1 MRRIKCPHAT
11 LLSSEAYQTST
22 GLITIETTEEQKKR
36 SFLSEKFAPFAFF
49 FLRGLLRSQLSTIL
63 YLIDGYK
70 RENRVELAQQLA
82 YQQQIIIYV
91 CQYVRRRAQI
101 ME

>member
-49 FLRGLLRSQLSTIL
+49 FLEDYCAANLVQFYI
-63 YLIDGYK
+63 
-70 RENRVELAQQLA
+70 
-82 YQQQIIIYV
+82 
-91 CQYVRRRAQI
+91 
-101 ME
+101 